1 MWYLEMLISLCI
13 IGVLGTGI
21 YFADAAR
28 ERYEVD
34 CETLRLVNTL
44 TELQE
49 RSRGHKYAVDERFL
63 PWCQIYED
71 RYVVHHTVKDRLGKT
86 YYLQNGVKIDL
97 MGQSYSYT
105 FKQNSL
111 YGKTANKT
119 LKVYKNSSSKYIA
132 VSRIGRIRVYNMKS

>member
-21 YFADAAR
+21 YYADAAR

-34 CETLRLVNTL
+34 CETLRLVNVL
-44 TELQE
+44 TEVQE
-49 RSRGHKYAVDERFL
+49 RSRRHKYTSDERFL
-63 PWCQIYED
+63 PSCHIYED
-71 RYVVHHTVKDRLGKT
+71 KYIIRRTIDDKGET

-97 MGQSYSYT
+97 MGHSGFFYL

-111 YGKTANKT
+111 YGNTANKT
-119 LKVYKNSSSKYIA
+119 LKVYKNNSSKYIA
-132 VSRIGRIRVYNMKS
+132 ISRIGRIRVYNIKS

>member
-1 MWYLEMLISLCI
+1 MWYLEMLVSLCI

-34 CETLRLVNTL
+34 CETLRLVNAL
-44 TELQE
+44 TEVQE

-63 PWCQIYED
+63 PWCRIYED
-71 RYVVHHTVKDRLGKT
+71 RYVIYRTVKDSGET

-97 MGQSYSYT
+97 MGASGYGYA

-111 YGKTANKT
+111 YGNTANKT
-119 LKVYKNSSSKYIA
+119 LKVYKNNSSKYIV
-132 VSRIGRIRVYNMKS
+132 VSRIGRIRVYNVKS

>member
-34 CETLRLVNTL
+34 CETLRLVNAL
-44 TELQE
+44 TEVQE
-49 RSRGHKYAVDERFL
+49 RSRGYKYAVDERFL
-63 PWCQIYED
+63 PVCQIYED
-71 RYVVHHTVKDRLGKT
+71 RYVIRRTLKDKGEI

-97 MGQSYSYT
+97 MGQSYSYI

-111 YGKTANKT
+111 YGNTANKT

-132 VSRIGRIRVYNMKS
+132 VSRIGRIRIYNIRS